1 MHPTTS
7 THNSPPDSS
16 VMRASLNLRQQSM
29 SSREISD
36 LLNSRHDKVKQ
47 SIERLAQRGTI
58 VRPPMG
64 DEQSTDSL
72 GRPRTESVYH
82 VSKRDSF
89 VVVAQLSPEF
99 TARLVDRWQELEA
112 LTAGA
117 SRIPVNYAEALQL
130 AADQARESQR
140 LLGVIEL
147 QAPKVA
153 AINRLAAAGG
163 AICISDA
170 AKHLQL
176 KPNQLFA
183 WLQQNKWIFHRGGS
197 TRWTAFQP
205 RITSGLM
212 VHKVTELKPDAETGV
227 ERAAF
232 QPLITPKGLALL
244 AEKNIGAVQ

>member
-1 MHPTTS
+1 
-7 THNSPPDSS
+7 
-16 VMRASLNLRQQSM
+16 MRASLNLPHQSM

-64 DEQSTDSL
+64 VEQSIDSL
-72 GRPRTESVYH
+72 RRPRTESVYH

-99 TARLVDRWQELEA
+99 TARLVDRWQELEEQ
-112 LTAGA
+112 TAGA
-117 SRIPVNYAEALQL
+117 SRIPANYAEALQL

-153 AINRLAAAGG
+153 AINRLTAAGG

-176 KPNQLFA
+176 KPSLLFS

-212 VHKVTELKPDAETGV
+212 VHKVTELKPDKETGAD
-227 ERAAF
+227 RAAF

-244 AEKNIGAVQ
+244 AEKNIGAAQ